1 MQISKKD
8 VLWNYAA
15 TFLKIAASVLL
26 LPIILRKMPS
36 EMVAF
41 WSVFMTITAFS
52 NLLDFGFSPSF
63 TRNVTYIFSGVKSL
77 KKSGFEIVNNQDLS
91 IDFGLLK
98 EVISAMRWI
107 YLRIAFILFVILSTI
122 GTYYIHTL
130 LKLYTGSHQDVY
142 IAWGI
147 LCLIN
152 TYNLYT
158 LYYDALLQGKG
169 LIKRSKQIIIVGQL
183 IYLLIATILIFLG
196 YGLIAIVS
204 AQAAS
209 VIIIRTLSH
218 KAFFSNEL
226 KTNLNNFEKKSSK
239 KVMEAILPN
248 SLKIGITSI
257 GSFMVQRSAL
267 VIGSLY
273 LTLDQVASYG
283 ITMQLLA
290 VLSGFSA
297 IFIGTYQPKIVQLQ
311 VKQDTSSIKKLYIK
325 GQIILFLTYA
335 LGGLV
340 ILYLGDSVFNLMHS
354 QTKLL
359 TFGLTAFALILSY
372 EETVLMVS
380 GGILLTKN
388 EVPFFKSAIISGL
401 FIVAGLLLAY
411 HFFEAGVLAMIL
423 VPFIVDIS
431 YQTWK
436 WPYEVHKELH
446 IATKD
451 MLWGIK
457 NLTKKIEC

>member
-15 TFLKIAASVLL
+15 TFLKIAASILL

-36 EMVAF
+36 EMVAI

-52 NLLDFGFSPSF
+52 TLLDFGFTPSF
-63 TRNVTYIFSGVKSL
+63 TRNVTYIFSGVKTL
-77 KKSGFEIVNNQDLS
+77 KKSGFEVVNEKNCS
-91 IDFGLLK
+91 IDYGLLK
-98 EVISAMRWI
+98 EVITAMRWI
-107 YLRIAFILFVILSTI
+107 YLRIAVILFVILTTI
-122 GTYYIHTL
+122 GTYYIHSL
-130 LKLYTGSHQDVY
+130 LKTYTGSHNDVY

-152 TYNLYT
+152 TYSLYT
-158 LYYDALLQGKG
+158 LYYDSLLQGKG
-169 LIKRSKQIIIVGQL
+169 LIKRSKQIIIAGQFF
-183 IYLLIATILIFLG
+183 YLLIATVLIFLG
-196 YGLIAIVS
+196 YGLVAIVT

-209 VIIIRTLSH
+209 VLVIRTLSH
-218 KAFFSNEL
+218 KSFFTKEL
-226 KTNLNNFEKKSSK
+226 KTHLSGTDKKSSK

-248 SLKIGITSI
+248 SFKIGITSI
-257 GSFMVQRSAL
+257 GGFMVQKSAL

-273 LTLDQVASYG
+273 LSLDDVASYG
-283 ITMQLLA
+283 ITMQLIT

-311 VKQDTSSIKKLYIK
+311 VLQDTTSIKHLYIK
-325 GQIILFLTYA
+325 GQIILFITYIA
-335 LGGLV
+335 GGAV
-340 ILYLGDSVFNLMHS
+340 ILFLGDWVFGLMHS

-359 TFGLTAFALILSY
+359 TFGLTAFALLLSF
-372 EETVLMVS
+372 EETVLMVA
-380 GGILLTKN
+380 GGVLLTKN
-388 EVPFFKSAIISGL
+388 EVPFFKSAIISGIL
-401 FIVAGLLLAY
+401 IVAGLLLAY

-423 VPFIVDIS
+423 VPFIVDIA

-446 IATKD
+446 IIPKD
-451 MLWGIK
+451 ILWGFK
-457 NLTKKIEC
+457 NISKKIVC